1 MIRTRILVVALLLVA
16 LPAFGQVSENVIPD
30 NDNGEANWRL
40 DNGGTACSSADCAAE
55 IDESPAS
62 PDGLEPNTATNNDA
76 WLISF
81 ATPSTCTVP
90 SGTQT
95 FDTVISRCTEAGVE
109 TTGGTNPN
117 YDIDLFCGGVSKAS
131 IASAVTVSTEDQR
144 TAHTWTWDATCTI
157 DNVEVQITAHR
168 AGGGG
173 NRRYPC
179 VEAIEWECEQP
190 AASTRR
196 IW

>member
-1 MIRTRILVVALLLVA
+1 MIRTRILAVALLIA
-16 LPAFGQVSENVIPD
+16 APAFGQVSENVIPD
-30 NDNGEANWRL
+30 NDNNDANWRL
-40 DNGGTACSSADCAAE
+40 DNGGTACNSADCAAE
-55 IDESPAS
+55 IDEDPAS
-62 PDGLEPNTATNNDA
+62 PDGLEPNTDTNNDA

-81 ATPSTCTVP
+81 ATPSTCTAP

-95 FDTVISRCTEAGVE
+95 FDTVMSRCATGGVE
-109 TTGGTNPN
+109 TSGGSDPT
-117 YDIDLFCGGVSKAS
+117 YDIALFCGGVSKAT
-131 IASAVTVSTEDQR
+131 IATAVTITALDQR

-157 DNVEVQITAHR
+157 ANVEAQITIHR
-168 AGGGG
+168 LGGGG
-173 NRRYPC
+173 SRRYPC

>member
-1 MIRTRILVVALLLVA
+1 MRYLAILLLLLA
-16 LPAFGQVSENVIPD
+16 APLSAQVSENVIPD
-30 NDNGEANWRL
+30 NDNNDANWRL

-81 ATPSTCTVP
+81 ATPSTCTAP
-90 SGTQT
+90 GGTQT
-95 FDTVISRCTEAGVE
+95 FDTVMSRCTTGGVE
-109 TTGGTNPN
+109 AAGGTDPN
-117 YDIDLFCGGVSKAS
+117 YDIAISCNGVTQAT
-131 IASAVTVSTEDQR
+131 IASVVTISSVDQR
-144 TAHTWTWDATCTI
+144 TAHTWAWDTDCAS
-157 DNVEVQITAHR
+157 DGSDVEVLITIRR
-168 AGGGG
+168 AGGGD

-190 AASTRR
+190 AAGGRR